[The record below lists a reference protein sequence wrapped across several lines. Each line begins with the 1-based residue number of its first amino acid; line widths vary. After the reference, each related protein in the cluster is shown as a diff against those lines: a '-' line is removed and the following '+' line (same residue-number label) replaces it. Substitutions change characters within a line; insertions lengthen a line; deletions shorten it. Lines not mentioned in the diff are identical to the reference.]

1 MVGTEGCLWTR
12 AVRLDGNES
21 SGYLVSH
28 IAQRDTARCRVV
40 LDCGSCT
47 ISSYESAGVVAK
59 ADRVYV
65 RNTAAREDYHGVQAC
80 LGHIPPKHGGND
92 LDG

>member
-12 AVRLDGNES
+12 AVGLDGNES

-28 IAQRDTARCRVV
+28 NAQRHTARCRVV

-47 ISSYESAGVVAK
+47 ISSYESA
-59 ADRVYV
+59 RS
-65 RNTAAREDYHGVQAC
+65 
-80 LGHIPPKHGGND
+80 LPKLTESMYGILQLEKTTTGCKHA
-92 LDG
+92 

>member
-1 MVGTEGCLWTR
+1 MVGTEGCLWMR

-28 IAQRDTARCRVV
+28 IAQRRTARCRVV

-47 ISSYESAGVVAK
+47 ISSYESAGVIAK
-59 ADRVYV
+59 ANRV
-65 RNTAAREDYHGVQAC
+65 NTAAREDYHGVQAC
-80 LGHIPPKHGGND
+80 LGHIPPKTWRK
-92 LDG
+92 